1 VETLRTAMTHD
12 RDGTCQVAY
21 NLSLVIGIHAD
32 AGYGVGVRNTHLG
45 EEEPMSHYHDTDD
58 LKVLGEFK
66 KLAPAEFKGFVELDA
81 IVGRDDGK
89 IPRKYR
95 ELIALA
101 VACTT
106 QCPYCL
112 DVHTRNAKQAGATR
126 EEVTEAAFLAAAL
139 RAGAAV
145 THGALA
151 LKLFDRA

>member
-1 VETLRTAMTHD
+1 M
-12 RDGTCQVAY
+12 GM
-21 NLSLVIGIHAD
+21 D
-32 AGYGVGVRNTHLG
+32 ARFTIPLG
-45 EEEPMSHYHDTDD
+45 REEQTMNHYHDPDD
-58 LKVLGEFK
+58 LKLLPELK
-66 KLAPAEFKGFVELDA
+66 KLAPNEFKGFVALDA
-81 IVGRDDGK
+81 IVSKEDGK

-112 DVHTRNAKQAGATR
+112 DVHARNAKQAGATR
-126 EEVTEAAFLAAAL
+126 EEVAEAAFLAAAL

-151 LKLFDRA
+151 LKLFDQS

>member
-1 VETLRTAMTHD
+1 M
-12 RDGTCQVAY
+12 
-21 NLSLVIGIHAD
+21 
-32 AGYGVGVRNTHLG
+32 
-45 EEEPMSHYHDTDD
+45 HYHDSDD
-58 LKVLGEFK
+58 LKVLGQFK
-66 KLAPAEFKGFVELDA
+66 QLAPTEFSAFVEFDK
-81 IVGRDDGK
+81 IVGRDDGA

-112 DVHTRNAKQAGATR
+112 DVHTRNAKKAGATR
-126 EEVTEAAFLAAAL
+126 EEVAEASMLAAAL

-151 LKLFDRA
+151 VKLFDAAPSAQGAVK